1 MNVMEI
7 ILIVDETSHTKPQ
20 VSTGWHTG
28 DGEKVRITKVIRV
41 YPLETMNVSTKLRA
55 KLRCTFW
62 PAGGATWKSRHHPRD
77 QTFLAIHPILV
88 EMIQSGPKWR
98 SNQLISI
105 QRVLTLV
112 WLKQIVPHEIINN
125 GRHSGSD
132 GVECTPHVLRL
143 RPDCSSPGF
152 RSDLWPFA
160 ACRLS
165 QPVSCHISSCPICHE
180 KAKTNRFITLNSM
193 ETRLS
198 DWDTLYAKVGF

>member
-1 MNVMEI
+1 M
-7 ILIVDETSHTKPQ
+7 
-20 VSTGWHTG
+20 
-28 DGEKVRITKVIRV
+28 
-41 YPLETMNVSTKLRA
+41 
-55 KLRCTFW
+55 
-62 PAGGATWKSRHHPRD
+62 
-77 QTFLAIHPILV
+77 
-88 EMIQSGPKWR
+88 
-98 SNQLISI
+98 
-105 QRVLTLV
+105 

-198 DWDTLYAKVGF
+198 ERRHSVCKGRLLACGWRWNEAQGMFKMQRIHFTTIDYVRFQYFLCTSENICSKGSPVSGDHSQH